1 MPAPRIYPKIHEDI
15 LELAED
21 LRSAILQRFRVVMLD
36 EIPKPQKNEKFVYVN
51 LISIIDSEIEI
62 YYLIVNFACF

>member
-1 MPAPRIYPKIHEDI
+1 MPSPRIYPKIHEDI

-36 EIPKPQKNEKFVYVN
+36 EMMVTR
-51 LISIIDSEIEI
+51 
-62 YYLIVNFACF
+62 